1 MPNRLIDEQSPYLL
15 QHAHNPVDWY
25 PWGSEAFEKAKKENK
40 PVLVSIGYA
49 ACHWCHV
56 MERESFENETVA
68 KYMNDHFV
76 NIKVDREEYPDVDHM
91 YMDAV
96 QAITGNGGWP
106 LNVFVTPNRVPFYG
120 GTYFPPRSMYGRL
133 SWPEVLERMNTI
145 WHKQQEEV
153 TAQTE
158 QMVQFL
164 KNASSISAVAPD
176 SELDRSSVDKLIK
189 ELLRIGDKEK
199 GGFSKAPKF
208 LGTMAISTL
217 IAQYHYRGDEHA
229 IKHAIF
235 SLDSMLDGGIYDQVG
250 GGISRYATDDD
261 WLVPHFEKM
270 LYDNALLVSVLSD
283 AYMVAKKDRY
293 KQAINDVIS
302 FVNNELKHESEQA
315 FYSALDADSEGVEG
329 KFYTWS
335 WEDWLR
341 VVGGDEVVEAYYGV
355 VSDGNWEGVNILHV
369 SRSVADVAQQF
380 GLSEDDVMNRVEV
393 ANEKLNVERAKR
405 VRPQLD
411 DKSLLSWNAL
421 MNIALSKASIAVNE
435 KRYIR
440 QAEKHMGWMLSAY
453 AKGDGRLYHTWKD
466 GKAKIN
472 SKLDDYAY
480 LIKAL
485 IELTNASGNGQW
497 LIKANGFMELLQ
509 EYFAHE
515 NNGFFYFS
523 SSFDN
528 EVPIRKVDIYDGAQP
543 SANAILA
550 DSLIKLGLCM
560 EKSGW
565 VEQGRFMIKK
575 IAPTAEKYP
584 YSFGQWAIGEQ
595 CLLAGYKTAVF
606 TGSDN
611 ELFERSRAMYAP
623 SVVKLK
629 VNKISV
635 AGLPVAD
642 HKRHIEKEEVY
653 ICDEEACL
661 PPVDNFEVAKELLTK
676 LK

>member
-25 PWGSEAFEKAKKENK
+25 PWGSEAFEKAKKENR

-68 KYMNDHFV
+68 KYMNEHFV

-96 QAITGNGGWP
+96 QAIVGNGGWP
-106 LNVFVTPNRVPFYG
+106 LNVFVTPDRVPFYG

-145 WHKQQEEV
+145 WHEQQEEV
-153 TAQTE
+153 SAQTE

-164 KNASSISAVAPD
+164 KNASSISATAPEN
-176 SELDRSSVDKLIK
+176 ELSWDSVDKLIK
-189 ELLRIGDKEK
+189 ELLRVGDKEK

-208 LGTMAISTL
+208 LGTMAISAL
-217 IAQYHYRGDEHA
+217 VNQYYYKGNEEA
-229 IKHAIF
+229 LKHAML
-235 SLDSMLDGGIYDQVG
+235 SLDKMLDGGIYDQVG
-250 GGISRYATDDD
+250 GGISRYATDDN
-261 WLVPHFEKM
+261 WLIPHFEKM
-270 LYDNALLVSVLSD
+270 LYDNALLVSTLSD
-283 AYMVAKKDRY
+283 VFLVTGKERY
-293 KQAINDVIS
+293 KRAIIDIVS
-302 FVNNELKHESEQA
+302 FVNGELKQKDGEA

-329 KFYTWS
+329 KFYTWT
-335 WEDWLR
+335 WVDWQR

-355 VSDGNWEGVNILHV
+355 EPDGNWEGVNILHV
-369 SRSVADVAQQF
+369 STGVAEVAKQF
-380 GLSEDDVMNRVEV
+380 GISEEDVMSRVRLV
-393 ANEKLNVERAKR
+393 NEKLKAERAKR

-421 MNIALSKASIAVNE
+421 MNIALSKASIAVDD
-435 KRYIR
+435 KAYLQ
-440 QAEKHMGWMLSAY
+440 QAEGHMRWMLSAY
-453 AKGDGRLYHTWKD
+453 DKGDGKLYHTWKE
-466 GKAKIN
+466 GKPKIN
-472 SKLDDYAY
+472 AKLDDHAY
-480 LIKAL
+480 LIRAL
-485 IELTNASGNGQW
+485 IELASATGDGQW
-497 LIKANGFMELLQ
+497 LIMANDFMELLQ
-509 EYFAHE
+509 KYFAHD

-528 EVPIRKVDIYDGAQP
+528 EVPVRKVDIYDGAQP
-543 SANAILA
+543 SANAIIA

-560 EKSGW
+560 EKSSW
-565 VEQGRFMIKK
+565 IEQGSFMIKK

-595 CLLAGYKTAVF
+595 CLLAGYKTAVL
-606 TGSDN
+606 TGSDDN
-611 ELFERSRAMYAP
+611 FYKQLTALYTP

-629 VNKISV
+629 VNNENIVK
-635 AGLPVAD
+635 LPVAAY
-642 HKRHIEKEEVY
+642 KSPNEKVEVY
-653 ICDEEACL
+653 VCDEEACMPL
-661 PPVDNFEVAKELLTK
+661 ADNFEVAKELLTQ